1 MKRIFLLAVS
11 LFIVYPLY
19 LYPQNAKQFYKAGLN
34 FRESNNN
41 KDAIEQFTKAIEL
54 DPDYVD
60 AYVERAYSYENND
73 QLSLAFEDFKRA
85 LVFETKSEEIY
96 YNAARISFN
105 TGNYKEAEE
114 YIEKSIALRNKYLI
128 AYQLQTNIKLML
140 DKLEDA
146 QVSSRKAL
154 ALKDND
160 VNHYLAGQVA
170 EKMNNLNL
178 AEEEYVKAIT
188 KNRKFVEAYIA
199 LASLRIKLNKLD
211 QAMNDCNTAINLD
224 HNSTDAYLVR
234 SKVFVKKLD
243 YPNAINDIS
252 RNILLK
258 PDDKEMY
265 LIRGNYYQEFTQHQ
279 NAISDFTKVIMLD
292 DKASEAYYKRAY
304 SYEQIGNF
312 KAAIKDYKALTKLS
326 EYDVAAKKLLDS
338 ANERLFELNRE
349 ENNPEIAINEPEPMD
364 HDVLKV
370 PQNKLE
376 ITIKGKIFD
385 ESNLKSLKVN
395 NIPVPFVQNEDMYE
409 FFTSVDVSK
418 VDLITVTA
426 LDVYG
431 NMKNVTYTIERT
443 EIDAPKI
450 AILAPYASD
459 NGEIYLETSD
469 PAIYVEGK
477 IADES
482 LIKSILIDGVSASF
496 KLDENNP
503 RFSATINVVNK
514 NKFSVQAS
522 DIYGNVTEQDF
533 ILNREGISLLENNP
547 MGKTWVVFVE
557 NSNYES
563 FPSLDGPSKDV
574 TLMRSALARYDVHK
588 IIHKKDLS
596 KKDMEKFFSIEL
608 RDLIRS
614 NRVEALLVWYAGHGK
629 FINETGYWIPVDAKR
644 DDEFTYF
651 NISALRASLQSYSN
665 IVTHVLIITDACES
679 GPTFYQAMREIPKE
693 RNCADWEATRLK
705 SSQVFSSAG
714 YELAVD
720 NSQFTR
726 TFANTLANNPNTCIP
741 IESIVSKVT
750 SAVTQNNQQK
760 PKFGKISGL
769 EDEDG
774 TFFFISKN

>member
-1 MKRIFLLAVS
+1 MKRIFLLTAS
-11 LFIVYPLY
+11 LFLMFPLY
-19 LYPQNAKQFYKAGLN
+19 LHPQNAKQFYKAGLN
-34 FRESNNN
+34 FKASNNN

-60 AYVERAYSYENND
+60 AYIERAYSYENNN

-96 YNAARISFN
+96 YNAARISYN
-105 TGNYKEAEE
+105 TGNYKEAEA
-114 YIEKSIALRNKYLI
+114 YIEKAIDLRNKYLE
-128 AYQLQTNIKLML
+128 AYQLQTNIKLAM
-140 DKLEDA
+140 DKFDEA
-146 QVSSRKAL
+146 QLASRKAL

-160 VNHYLAGQVA
+160 INHYLAGQVA

-178 AEEEYVKAIT
+178 AEEEYEKAIA
-188 KNRKFVEAYIA
+188 KNKKFIDAYLAI
-199 LASLRIKLNKLD
+199 ASLRIKLNKID
-211 QAMNDCNTAINLD
+211 QAMNDCNMAINLD
-224 HNSTDAYLVR
+224 HNCTDAYLVR
-234 SKVFVKKLD
+234 SKVYVKKLD
-243 YPNAINDIS
+243 YPSAINDIS
-252 RNILLK
+252 RNILMR
-258 PDDKEMY
+258 PDDKQMY

-292 DKASEAYYKRAY
+292 DKASEAYFKRAY

-312 KAAIKDYKALTKLS
+312 KAAIKDYQALTKLS
-326 EYDVAAKKLLDS
+326 EYDVAARKLLDS

-349 ENNPEIAINEPEPMD
+349 ENSPEIAVNEPEPMD
-364 HDVLKV
+364 HDVLMIPK
-370 PQNKLE
+370 NKAE

-385 ESNLKSLKVN
+385 ESDIKSLKVN
-395 NIPVPFVQNEDMYE
+395 NIAVPFIKNDDKFE
-409 FFTSVDVSK
+409 FFANVNVAK
-418 VDLITVTA
+418 VDY
-426 LDVYG
+426 D

-469 PAIYVEGK
+469 PTIYIEGK

-482 LIKSILIDGVSASF
+482 LIKTILIDGVSASF

-514 NKFSVQAS
+514 NKFSVQAI
-522 DIYGNVTEQDF
+522 DIFGNEAEQDF

-588 IIHKKDLS
+588 IIHKKDLT
-596 KKDMEKFFSIEL
+596 KKEMEKFFSIEL

-629 FINETGYWIPVDAKR
+629 FINETGYWIPIDAKR

-665 IVTHVLIITDACES
+665 IVTHVLVVTDACES

-693 RNCADWEATRLK
+693 RNCADWQATRLK

>member
-1 MKRIFLLAVS
+1 MKRIFFFAVS
-11 LFIVYPLY
+11 LFIVLPLF
-19 LYPQNAKQFYKAGLN
+19 LHSQNAKQFYKAGIN
-34 FRESNNN
+34 FRESNKN

-60 AYVERAYSYENND
+60 AYIERAYSYENNN
-73 QLSLAFEDFKRA
+73 QLNLAFEDFKRA
-85 LVFETKSEEIY
+85 LVFETKSEEIF
-96 YNAARISFN
+96 YNAARISYN
-105 TGNYKEAEE
+105 TGNHEEAEAYVE
-114 YIEKSIALRNKYLI
+114 KAIELRHKYLA

-140 DKLEDA
+140 DKLDDA
-146 QVSSRKAL
+146 QVSSSKAL

-178 AEEEYVKAIT
+178 AEEEYVKAIS

-199 LASLRIKLNKLD
+199 LASLRIKLNKLG
-211 QAMNDCNTAINLD
+211 QAMNDCNMAINLD
-224 HNSTDAYLVR
+224 NNNTEAYLVR
-234 SKVFVKKLD
+234 SKVSVKKLD
-243 YPNAINDIS
+243 YPKAIDDIS

-258 PDDKEMY
+258 PDDKQMY

-292 DKASEAYYKRAY
+292 DKASEAYYQRAY

-312 KAAIKDYKALTKLS
+312 KAAIKDYQALTRLS

-349 ENNPEIAINEPEPMD
+349 ENSPEIAINEPEPMD
-364 HDVLKV
+364 HDILKV
-370 PQNKLE
+370 PKNKLE

-385 ESNLKSLKVN
+385 ESDIKSLKVN
-395 NIPVPFVQNEDMYE
+395 NITVPFIRNEEKFE
-409 FFTSVDVSK
+409 FFTNVDVSK

-426 LDVYG
+426 LDVYE
-431 NMKNVTYTIERT
+431 NLKNVTYTIERT

-469 PAIYVEGK
+469 PSIYIEGK

-482 LIKSILIDGVSASF
+482 LIDAILIDGVSASF

-514 NKFSVQAS
+514 NKFSVHAT
-522 DIYGNVTEQDF
+522 DIYGNRTEQDF

-629 FINETGYWIPVDAKR
+629 FINEAGYWIPVDAKR